1 MKRIFSNGPQGD
13 YVVNPF
19 DKLAASSS
27 NLFLAAPYFNYAD
40 PILKAARG
48 GKLVHLLVGL
58 NATTRPEALR
68 KVHAV
73 RGIALRYL
81 TRRFHAKVYIFDNA
95 VLLGSSNLTNG
106 GLHANREAVIC
117 LDQPEDADVIEEVRA
132 VFLELWNAGQVLTRE
147 TLDTFSEAYSNVR
160 RQAPDLDSTI
170 EKAVG
175 KAEPP
180 NINVDSRE
188 KSKERIFLEGLR
200 REVYEQYRPAFHEVM
215 EILEE
220 HRFRRDDLIGLG
232 TANET
237 NRFLN
242 YVRVVHV
249 IGDEAWKA
257 ASLRS
262 QEERRAKIMHF
273 GREWVEAADNRVSED
288 YAAML
293 KSVTRIFATADSLTA
308 ATKDEVTEGL
318 MSLHAFFEQFRF
330 VEGGTKN
337 LAPEF
342 WKLNNHDV
350 ARVKSTL
357 SHLLYGPG
365 EFIQRLHDIVYDPS
379 MKLSLFGRFSA
390 LELYG
395 TLKPEE
401 CPPMNGRIA
410 KALRYLGFNVKG
422 S

>member
-13 YVVNPF
+13 YVINPF

-40 PILKAARG
+40 PILEAARG
-48 GKLVHLLVGL
+48 GKKIQLLVEL
-58 NATTRPEALR
+58 NAATSPEALR
-68 KVHAV
+68 KVHEV
-73 RGIALRYL
+73 PGIELRYL

-95 VLLGSSNLTNG
+95 VLLGSSNLTKA
-106 GLHANREAVIC
+106 GLRENREAVIC
-117 LDQPEDADVIEEVRA
+117 LDRPEDVDEIEDVRA
-132 VFLELWNAGQVLTRE
+132 VFFELWHAGQVLTRE
-147 TLDTFSEAYSNVR
+147 MLVTFSEAYRKVR
-160 RQAPDLDSTI
+160 QQAADLDSTI

-180 NINVDSRE
+180 NINVASLE

-220 HRFRRDDLIGLG
+220 HRFRRDDLIDLG
-232 TANET
+232 AANEA

-242 YVRVVHV
+242 YIRVVHV
-249 IGDEAWKA
+249 VGDEAWQTA
-257 ASLRS
+257 PLRS
-262 QEERRAKIMHF
+262 QEERRAEIMRF
-273 GREWVEAADNRVSED
+273 GREWVEAADNKVSED
-288 YAAML
+288 YSARL
-293 KSVTRIFATADSLTA
+293 KSVTRIFGTADSLTA

-318 MSLHAFFEQFRF
+318 MSLHAFLAQFRF
-330 VEGGTKN
+330 VEGGAKN

-342 WKLNNHDV
+342 WKQNNNNV

-365 EFIQRLHDIVYDPS
+365 EFIQRLHDIIYDPS
-379 MKLSLFGRFSA
+379 MKLSWFGRFCA

-410 KALRYLGFNVKG
+410 KALRYLGFDVKG
-422 S
+422 A

>member
-1 MKRIFSNGPQGD
+1 M
-13 YVVNPF
+13 
-19 DKLAASSS
+19 
-27 NLFLAAPYFNYAD
+27 
-40 PILKAARG
+40 
-48 GKLVHLLVGL
+48 
-58 NATTRPEALR
+58 
-68 KVHAV
+68 
-73 RGIALRYL
+73 
-81 TRRFHAKVYIFDNA
+81 
-95 VLLGSSNLTNG
+95 
-106 GLHANREAVIC
+106 
-117 LDQPEDADVIEEVRA
+117 
-132 VFLELWNAGQVLTRE
+132 
-147 TLDTFSEAYSNVR
+147 R

-308 ATKDEVTEGL
+308 ATK
-318 MSLHAFFEQFRF
+318 MRSR
-330 VEGGTKN
+330 
-337 LAPEF
+337 
-342 WKLNNHDV
+342 
-350 ARVKSTL
+350 
-357 SHLLYGPG
+357 
-365 EFIQRLHDIVYDPS
+365 
-379 MKLSLFGRFSA
+379 
-390 LELYG
+390 
-395 TLKPEE
+395 
-401 CPPMNGRIA
+401 
-410 KALRYLGFNVKG
+410 KA
-422 S
+422 